1 MLRSQFTTVDRNREH
16 NIVWIEDDCDSNG
29 TAKMSVTND
38 AENVVT
44 YFRSLYGNRV
54 RIVYRDTEMEWWEIV
69 AIRDYADSHH
79 PLQVLFKPWYG
90 LEWDILSR
98 VEN

>member
-1 MLRSQFTTVDRNREH
+1 MKLRSLFHQVDRNQEH

-29 TAKMSVTND
+29 DATMSVTND

-44 YFRSLYGNRV
+44 WFRSIYGNRV
-54 RIVYRDTEMEWWEIV
+54 RIVYRDTSMEWWEICW
-69 AIRDYADSHH
+69 ALEHH
-79 PLQVLFKPWYG
+79 GTDVWFKQWHG

-98 VEN
+98 KE